1 MRKHNKNQ
9 RPMRKKI
16 LFLAAL
22 FAIATS
28 QLYSQENNGL
38 LYRSDFRIGL
48 TAGTNINLSRS
59 VFLWP
64 DVNCK
69 LTEVQGSFKD
79 RPAIVYGIYLG
90 HEHDVGQSGKLRLGI
105 DGSIGNAMEYWKV
118 DFKNDTNASITS
130 IKNTLT
136 SIYINEGVYLSYLLT
151 DRIAINGGIDFY
163 EALILPNFMQISSV
177 DKNGGTIESPLY
189 AETMPDPSEDP
200 KKIIKDAI
208 ELNFK
213 VSARLKVGATYNINS
228 LLFVSANAYY
238 TVPVYLTLTD
248 SEFKIAGDIYG
259 MSQMGVVGKYRS
271 YIQNLGIMFT
281 FGFKL

>member
-1 MRKHNKNQ
+1 
-9 RPMRKKI
+9 MRKKV

-90 HEHDVGQSGKLRLGI
+90 HEHDVGQTGKLRLGI

-151 DRIAINGGIDFY
+151 DKIAINGGIDFY

>member
-1 MRKHNKNQ
+1 
-9 RPMRKKI
+9 MRKKV

-22 FAIATS
+22 LAFATS
-28 QLYSQENNGL
+28 QLYSQENNGM

-90 HEHDVGQSGKLRLGI
+90 HEHDVGQTGKLRLGI

-151 DRIAINGGIDFY
+151 DKIAINGGIDFY

>member
-1 MRKHNKNQ
+1 MRKHTKNQ